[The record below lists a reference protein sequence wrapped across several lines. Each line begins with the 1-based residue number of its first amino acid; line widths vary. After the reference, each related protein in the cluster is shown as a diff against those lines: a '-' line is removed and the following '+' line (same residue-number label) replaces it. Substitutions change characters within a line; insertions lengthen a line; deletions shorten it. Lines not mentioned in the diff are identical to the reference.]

1 MTIFVTSHFPE
12 FSNMKLNFIPRY
24 ILKGLLFQYVKP
36 TTIVKCSYKCEKNR
50 LITIFFKMES
60 KTPKNHLT

>member
-36 TTIVKCSYKCEKNR
+36 TTIVKCSYKCEKKSQF
-50 LITIFFKMES
+50 LKKWEV
-60 KTPKNHLT
+60 KHPKII